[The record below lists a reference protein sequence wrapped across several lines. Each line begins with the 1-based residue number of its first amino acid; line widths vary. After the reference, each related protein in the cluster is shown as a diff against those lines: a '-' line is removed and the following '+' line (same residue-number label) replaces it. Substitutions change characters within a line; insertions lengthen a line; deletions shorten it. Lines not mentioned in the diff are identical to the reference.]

1 MSEIGLL
8 ARLKRARIVQ
18 VLVVYLGASWAIL
31 QVAETLQE
39 SLSLP
44 AWVMPVAILLL
55 LIG

>member
-1 MSEIGLL
+1 M
-8 ARLKRARIVQ
+8 KRARIVQ